1 MLDLYKNIKERR
13 KALGMTQ
20 TELAEKTGYT
30 NKSSIASIEAGKVD
44 LPQSK
49 ILEFAKALDC
59 TPAHLMGW
67 EDPEPKTFD
76 VSVVAQAIKKS
87 AEQALGLDMTEEERE
102 LLTAFRELKGD
113 TKKQF
118 KIMAAYYKEMNKKEK

>member
-30 NKSSIASIEAGKVD
+30 NKSSIASIESGKVD

-59 TPAHLMGW
+59 TPAQLMGW
-67 EDPEPKTFD
+67 DDPEHKVFD
-76 VSVVAQAIKKS
+76 VNVIAKAIMQS
-87 AEQALGLDMTEEERE
+87 MDASLVLDMTEEERE

-118 KIMAAYYKEMNKKEK
+118 KIMAAYYKEQNKKEK